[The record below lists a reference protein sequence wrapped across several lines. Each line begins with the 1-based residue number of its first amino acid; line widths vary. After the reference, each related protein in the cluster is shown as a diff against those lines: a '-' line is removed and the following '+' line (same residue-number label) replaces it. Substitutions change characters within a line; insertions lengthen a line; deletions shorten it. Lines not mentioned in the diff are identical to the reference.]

1 VAVATPRIAPIVPAR
16 RWEVLTVADLDRL
29 REAVF
34 AVLSDVG
41 VRFPLPRALDVLAAH
56 GATVDRG
63 RAVARLPRPLVEAA
77 LAAAPRDVTLCGR
90 DPDCDLPLDGRHC
103 YLSNDASGVA
113 VVDPLSGERR
123 PSTLA
128 DVADSARFCDAL
140 PEVAFSWGPI
150 VAGADAPVAS
160 RALHEAAAVFANTTK
175 HFQAVTCVG
184 ERPTR
189 LLVEMAAAVSG
200 GRDELRRRPLLSLI
214 ACPVDPLGNDAVSL
228 EAGLVCAAAGVPC
241 GFLSLTLGCGTA
253 PASLAG
259 NLVVNAAAVLA
270 DLVLLELASPGAPV
284 FFAGAPSVMDLRSG
298 GYTGGGPEDD
308 VLAAAA
314 TQLGHSFGLPVN
326 MGTMATGA
334 KEPGWQAAVDD
345 ALSTAASVLA
355 GADMLSGC
363 GLLDGSRTLSY
374 PHLVMET
381 EVYRIVARLA
391 EGITVDDETLAL
403 DVIDRVGPGGTFLAD
418 RHTRRHAPDIWRPA
432 VWDRT
437 PYDAWAAGGRRGARE
452 AAAEIAAGILAHHR
466 PEPLP
471 AGVAAAIDELVA
483 RADRE
488 LVQAAGPAA

>member
-1 VAVATPRIAPIVPAR
+1 
-16 RWEVLTVADLDRL
+16 
-29 REAVF
+29 
-34 AVLSDVG
+34 
-41 VRFPLPRALDVLAAH
+41 
-56 GATVDRG
+56 
-63 RAVARLPRPLVEAA
+63 
-77 LAAAPRDVTLCGR
+77 
-90 DPDCDLPLDGRHC
+90 
-103 YLSNDASGVA
+103 
-113 VVDPLSGERR
+113 
-123 PSTLA
+123 
-128 DVADSARFCDAL
+128 
-140 PEVAFSWGPI
+140 
-150 VAGADAPVAS
+150 
-160 RALHEAAAVFANTTK
+160 
-175 HFQAVTCVG
+175 
-184 ERPTR
+184 
-189 LLVEMAAAVSG
+189 MAAAVSG
-200 GRDELRRRPLLSLI
+200 GHDELRRRPLLSLI

-228 EAGLVCAAAGVPC
+228 EAGLVCAAAGAPC

-314 TQLGHSFGLPVN
+314 TQLGRSFGLPVN

-355 GADMLSGC
+355 GADMMSGC

-381 EVYRIVARLA
+381 EVYRIVRRLA
-391 EGITVDDETLAL
+391 EGVTVDTETLAL

-418 RHTRRHAPDIWRPA
+418 RHTRRHAPDIWRPR

-437 PYDAWAAGGRRGARE
+437 PYDAWAEGGRRGAAE
-452 AAAEIAAGILAHHR
+452 AAADIAAGILAGHR

-471 AGVAAAIDELVA
+471 TGVAAALDELVA

-488 LVQAAGPAA
+488 LS